1 MSKTLWLQPDDLNPD
16 VLASERWDDVV
27 YLFDPE
33 WLAKRPHSLKQIHFI
48 CEALASLPT
57 YVTVYRGNP
66 LDVLTADGQ
75 TAAQVSIV
83 EPRDIELRDHLSQ
96 LTSAIDIRWLPKT
109 TWIRPPDQ
117 SFNRFFK
124 FWNAVKKQ
132 I

>member
-16 VLASERWDDVV
+16 VLESESWDEVV

-48 CEALASLPT
+48 CEALASLPNP
-57 YVTVYRGNP
+57 VTVYRANP
-66 LDVLTADGQ
+66 LDVLTTDGQ
-75 TAAQVSIV
+75 TAASVSIV

-96 LTSAIDIRWLPKT
+96 LPSVIDIHWLPKT
-109 TWIRPPDQ
+109 TWIHPPEK
-117 SFNRFFK
+117 SFKRFFK

>member
-16 VLASERWDDVV
+16 VLASESWDDVV

-48 CEALASLPT
+48 CEALASLPIR
-57 YVTVYRGNP
+57 VTVYRASP
-66 LDVLTADGQ
+66 IDVLTAEGQ
-75 TAAQVSIV
+75 TAAQVSVV

-96 LTSAIDIRWLPKT
+96 LPSAIDIRWLPKT
-109 TWIRPPDQ
+109 TWIHPPDQ
-117 SFNRFFK
+117 SFKRFFK

>member
-16 VLASERWDDVV
+16 VLASESWDDVV

-33 WLAKRPHSLKQIHFI
+33 WLAKRPHSLKQIQFI
-48 CEALASLPT
+48 CEALASLALP
-57 YVTVYRGNP
+57 VRVFRGNP

-75 TAAQVSIV
+75 APVEVSIV

-96 LTSAIDIRWLPKT
+96 LPSAIDIHWLPKT
-109 TWIRPPDQ
+109 TWIHAPDQ
-117 SFNRFFK
+117 PFKRFFK